1 MPQCDTKNTDMNQ
14 QVFDFLNVYATIPS
28 PQYAILLRGGW
39 GCGKTFFVKKWL
51 GIFEEKS
58 KHPADENTIELKPI
72 YVSLFGMKCI
82 NDIKTAIDRCVNPFF
97 YSKKGKIL
105 KNAWRIASKIA
116 FKTELDLND
125 DDKSETSFSGTLDSL
140 SLFSKSDEK
149 DVVGVRF
156 LIFDDIERSQISMK
170 QLWGFINYFVEHCDC
185 HVVVVGEEKY
195 LEENELSE
203 LQNFKEKVVGRE
215 LEIKPDIDSAVD
227 SFIHQPLMDVKFLE
241 PEVDTIRYCFACT
254 GYNNLRLLRQ
264 SLLDFSILLSE
275 IPNDLVDQNKKYLRS
290 LLCCYIAV
298 YAEFRNKDS
307 HQLFLDWEN
316 SYSGAMFGTTDKESE
331 LARTIIRK
339 YSNLDERNIFAVLN
353 PTLTPRIIQ
362 QIESGENLA
371 PMFIEIL
378 EQANRKLT
386 AIERLGY
393 FWDKSNHEFDDI
405 FDSLVRELT
414 DGTIKDSCVM
424 GQALAYLAYFDA
436 KEIKMFPHELDD
448 VLQQRLNDMLT
459 SCRSLLELNKCRN
472 NFFQGYDFVKGFNH
486 NEAITRNIVRAFG
499 DKVEELKC
507 SLPDEMQVELRNL
520 SDSNV
525 ERLSAIDSNSYPDH
539 SSAYNLRPIFT
550 KENPTQLCK
559 ALCSLSNKGR
569 NTFSE
574 FLASHYD
581 FQSRCSFAI
590 RYKPDIEVL
599 KELRELLSD
608 ASKSKVS
615 IEKMSFERLLKN
627 MDKAIMRCEGA
638 EVVEK

>member
-1 MPQCDTKNTDMNQ
+1 MNQ

-28 PQYAILLRGGW
+28 PQYAILLRGKW

-51 GIFEEKS
+51 SVFEKKS
-58 KHPADENTIELKPI
+58 KHPTNENTIELKPI

-97 YSKKGKIL
+97 YSKKGKTL

-125 DDKSETSFSGTLDSL
+125 DNKSETSFSGTLDSL

-149 DVVGVRF
+149 NVTGVRF

-170 QLWGFINYFVEHCDC
+170 QLLGFINYFVEHCDC
-185 HVVVVGEEKY
+185 HVVVVGEDTY
-195 LEENELSE
+195 LEEDNFSE

-215 LEIKPDIDSAVD
+215 FEIKPDINSAVD
-227 SFIHQPLMDVKFLE
+227 SFIRQPMMDVKFLE
-241 PEVDTIRYCFACT
+241 PEVDTIRDCFVCT

-275 IPNDLVDQNKKYLRS
+275 IPNDLVHQNKKYLRS

-331 LARTIIRK
+331 LARAIIRK

-353 PTLTPRIIQ
+353 PTLTHRIIL

-378 EQANRKLT
+378 KQANRKLT

-393 FWDKSNHEFDDI
+393 FWDKSNYEFDDI

-414 DGTIKDSCVM
+414 DGTIKDPYVM

-436 KEIKMFPHELDD
+436 KEIKKFPYELHD
-448 VLQQRLNDMLT
+448 VLQQRLNEMLT
-459 SCRSLLELNKCRN
+459 SCHSLLELNECRN
-472 NFFQGYDFVKGFNH
+472 KFLQGYNFVKGFDH
-486 NEAITRNIVRAFG
+486 DKAITLDIVSAFG
-499 DKVEELKC
+499 ERYEKIRC
-507 SLPDEMQVELRNL
+507 SLPDEMQEELRML
-520 SDSNV
+520 TDSNV
-525 ERLSAIDSNSYPDH
+525 ERLIEIDANSYPDH
-539 SSAYNLRPIFT
+539 SSAYKLRPIFE
-550 KENPTQLCK
+550 KENPTQLCHV
-559 ALCSLSNKGR
+559 LCSLSNKGR
-569 NTFSE
+569 NTFSD

-581 FQSRCSFAI
+581 FRLRCSFAI
-590 RYKPDIEVL
+590 RYKPDLGVL
-599 KELRELLSD
+599 KELRELLLD

-627 MDKAIMRCEGA
+627 MDKAIRRCEGA
-638 EVVEK
+638 EVVEE